1 MKALSKLQYFILWI
15 VTLRHRPSLS
25 RRISITMNEDPFL
38 KKFLQQVQRAGQ
50 SSSGR
55 GFSGG
60 PRGFFTG
67 SGLLIA
73 LVGGGFLLNASLFNG
88 RWFCVSECWM
98 LLTYLL

>member
-1 MKALSKLQYFILWI
+1 
-15 VTLRHRPSLS
+15 LS
-25 RRISITMNEDPFL
+25 RRFSITMSEDIL
-38 KKFLQQVQRAGQ
+38 KKFMQQVQRAGQ

-88 RWFCVSECWM
+88 RWFVFLNPGCC
-98 LLTYLL
+98 